1 MKKSVFQIALFVGL
15 QLSLTASAQTEKI
28 SLRIP
33 NFARPLVEKWANDYK
48 KTNHNID
55 FQFTTGKSQD
65 NNTLTL
71 TTDADGISFARY
83 AVLPVTTKDSEAA
96 HLTASHRLNSKKLR
110 SLFFVKDEWDD
121 DTKDSKADQQVHVYT
136 GNSTLSASRLYASH
150 LKQESANYKGKKISG
165 DDSFLTTAIN
175 RDPLGI
181 TVNYLSNIYDL
192 NSRELRPTLALLPL
206 ELDKQGRQTFENGR
220 LDNIIDL
227 LEQEQY
233 AEIPIGNIAFEYN
246 HANTA
251 VNDFVRWILT
261 IGVQDLHQYGL
272 LSLPQKELVAQ
283 QHRVDQKF
291 LAQK

>member
-15 QLSLTASAQTEKI
+15 QLSLTANAQTEKI

-48 KTNHNID
+48 KNNHNID

-71 TTDADGISFARY
+71 TTDADGVSFARY

-96 HLTASHRLNSKKLR
+96 HLTASHRLNNKKLR

-246 HANTA
+246 HANVA
-251 VNDFVRWILT
+251 INDFVRWILT
-261 IGVQDLHQYGL
+261 VGVRDLHQYGL

>member
-1 MKKSVFQIALFVGL
+1 MKNSVFQIALFVGL

-48 KTNHNID
+48 KNNHNID

-246 HANTA
+246 HTNTA

>member
-48 KTNHNID
+48 KANHNID

-83 AVLPVTTKDSEAA
+83 AVLPVTTKNSEAA
-96 HLTASHRLNSKKLR
+96 HLTASNRLNSKKLR

-150 LKQESANYKGKKISG
+150 LKQENANYKGKKIAG
-165 DDSFLTTAIN
+165 DDSFLITAIN

-181 TVNYLSNIYDL
+181 TVNYLSNIFDL
-192 NSRELRPTLALLPL
+192 KSRELRPSLALLPL
-206 ELDKQGRQTFENGR
+206 DIDKQGRQALENGR
-220 LDNIIDL
+220 LDNIIEL
-227 LEQEQY
+227 LEQEEY
-233 AEIPIGNIAFEYN
+233 AEIPIGNIGFEYN
-246 HANTA
+246 HANVA
-251 VNDFVRWILT
+251 INDFVRWILT
-261 IGVQDLHQYGL
+261 VGVRDLHQYGL
-272 LSLPQKELVAQ
+272 LSLSQKELVAQ

>member
-48 KTNHNID
+48 KNNHNID

>member
-48 KTNHNID
+48 KANHNID

-192 NSRELRPTLALLPL
+192 NSRELRPTLALLSL

>member
-48 KTNHNID
+48 KNNHNID

-261 IGVQDLHQYGL
+261 IGVQDLHQHGL

>member
-48 KTNHNID
+48 KNNHNID

-192 NSRELRPTLALLPL
+192 NSRELRPTLALLSL

>member
-48 KTNHNID
+48 KANHNID

-233 AEIPIGNIAFEYN
+233 AEIPIGNIAFKYN

>member
-48 KTNHNID
+48 KNNHNID

-227 LEQEQY
+227 LEQEQFS
-233 AEIPIGNIAFEYN
+233 EIPIGNIAFEYN

>member
-48 KTNHNID
+48 KANHNID

>member
-48 KTNHNID
+48 KNNHNID

-227 LEQEQY
+227 LEQEQF

>member
-1 MKKSVFQIALFVGL
+1 MKKTVFQIALFVGL

-48 KTNHNID
+48 KNNHNID

>member
-48 KTNHNID
+48 KANHNID

-220 LDNIIDL
+220 LDNIIDSACAIIQL
-227 LEQEQY
+227 RTE
-233 AEIPIGNIAFEYN
+233 
-246 HANTA
+246 
-251 VNDFVRWILT
+251 
-261 IGVQDLHQYGL
+261 
-272 LSLPQKELVAQ
+272 K
-283 QHRVDQKF
+283 
-291 LAQK
+291 

>member
-48 KTNHNID
+48 KANHNID

-246 HANTA
+246 HTNTA

>member
-227 LEQEQY
+227 LEQEQFS
-233 AEIPIGNIAFEYN
+233 EIPIGNIAFEYN

>member
-48 KTNHNID
+48 KANHNID
-55 FQFTTGKSQD
+55 FQFTIGKSQD

>member
-1 MKKSVFQIALFVGL
+1 MKNSVFQIALFVGL

-48 KTNHNID
+48 KNNHNID

-206 ELDKQGRQTFENGR
+206 ELDKQGRQTFENGC

-246 HANTA
+246 HTNTA

>member
-1 MKKSVFQIALFVGL
+1 M
-15 QLSLTASAQTEKI
+15 
-28 SLRIP
+28 
-33 NFARPLVEKWANDYK
+33 
-48 KTNHNID
+48 
-55 FQFTTGKSQD
+55 
-65 NNTLTL
+65 
-71 TTDADGISFARY
+71 
-83 AVLPVTTKDSEAA
+83 LPVTTKDSEAA

>member
-1 MKKSVFQIALFVGL
+1 MKKTVFQIALFVGL

-48 KTNHNID
+48 KNNHNID

-121 DTKDSKADQQVHVYT
+121 DTKDSKVDQQVHVYT

>member
-1 MKKSVFQIALFVGL
+1 MKKTVFQIALFVGL

-48 KTNHNID
+48 KANHNID

-246 HANTA
+246 HTNTA

>member
-48 KTNHNID
+48 KANHNID
-55 FQFTTGKSQD
+55 FQFTIGKSQD

-251 VNDFVRWILT
+251 VNDFVRWRLT

>member
-48 KTNHNID
+48 KANHNID

-121 DTKDSKADQQVHVYT
+121 NTKDSKADQQVHVYT

>member
-1 MKKSVFQIALFVGL
+1 MKKSVFQIALILGL

-33 NFARPLVEKWANDYK
+33 NFARPLVEKWASDYK

-71 TTDADGISFARY
+71 TTDAEGISFARY

-110 SLFFVKDEWDD
+110 SLFFVKDEWDE
-121 DTKDSKADQQVHVYT
+121 DTKESKADQQVHVYT
-136 GNSTLSASRLYASH
+136 GNSSLSASRLYASH

-192 NSRELRPTLALLPL
+192 KSRELRPTLALLPL
-206 ELDKQGRQTFENGR
+206 ELDKQGRQTFETGR

-251 VNDFVRWILT
+251 VNDFVRWILNV
-261 IGVQDLHQYGL
+261 GVQDLHQYGL